1 MVQSPTTIRSGWD
14 SIRGAQRTPRVA
26 YRRWPQPSW
35 PGGYQNR
42 VGGARRG
49 SGRWRELPARSFLP
63 GGARWRRCNACNSTT
78 FVSWHSWCRRASR
91 THTLAGGAAMTPRVL
106 IVDDEVDSCWLVAFV
121 LRRDPNLALAGEAT
135 DGEMALSLVSQERP
149 DVVVTDIKM
158 PRLDGLEATR
168 RIKREWPDTKVLV
181 LTHLTDDHTRREA
194 FEKGADAF
202 LNKRDM
208 ASALVPA
215 IWDACG

>member
-1 MVQSPTTIRSGWD
+1 M
-14 SIRGAQRTPRVA
+14 A
-26 YRRWPQPSW
+26 
-35 PGGYQNR
+35 
-42 VGGARRG
+42 
-49 SGRWRELPARSFLP
+49 PA
-63 GGARWRRCNACNSTT
+63 
-78 FVSWHSWCRRASR
+78 
-91 THTLAGGAAMTPRVL
+91 PRVL
-106 IVDDEVDSCWLVAFV
+106 IVDDEVDSCWLAAFV

-135 DGEMALSLVSQERP
+135 DGEMAVLLVRQERP
-149 DVVVTDIKM
+149 DVVVTDVKM

-181 LTHLTDDHTRREA
+181 LTHLTDDDTRREA

-215 IWDACG
+215 IWDACEPGRPRPGSARR